1 VEYGWQLGWQHT
13 ARYTARCPS
22 HGGRPMIRHYIKE
35 PFARAGRLQI
45 CPVSPGVCWH
55 DLRALR
61 GVGRLVYELFS
72 ARRIQWRT

>member
-1 VEYGWQLGWQHT
+1 
-13 ARYTARCPS
+13 
-22 HGGRPMIRHYIKE
+22 MIRHYIKE